1 MKLLLAHEVIV
12 KSVHPYVLE
21 KFRSNMDGEI
31 LKRKNKEQEQPPPQ
45 PKVENEDGEEEE
57 YYDEE
62 NDNWLCDGFNLFKC
76 GCKSGQTE
84 FGEHPG
90 IEGWSSSNPNEDFD
104 LCEMCIRWCIH
115 CESLRISPGFVGEPD
130 PVPPNDDEADDGE
143 PYLTD
148 RSR

>member
-1 MKLLLAHEVIV
+1 
-12 KSVHPYVLE
+12 
-21 KFRSNMDGEI
+21 MDGED
-31 LKRKNKEQEQPPPQ
+31 QE
-45 PKVENEDGEEEE
+45 DEEE

-104 LCEMCIRWCIH
+104 LCEMCIRWCMH
-115 CESLRISPGFVGEPD
+115 CESRGVSPGFVNEPEE
-130 PVPPNDDEADDGE
+130 VPPNDDEADDGE
-143 PYLTD
+143 PYLT
-148 RSR
+148 